1 MNPKKIARIRAKS
14 KKGAD
19 PTGSGSVALRDF
31 FVAAMLPVLIKHRT
45 EEGTYLLPES
55 VAILA
60 YRQADALMAAR
71 SR

>member
-1 MNPKKIARIRAKS
+1 MNRRKIARIRAKS
-14 KKGAD
+14 KKPEG
-19 PTGSGSVALRDF
+19 PTGPSHVALRDF
-31 FVAAMLPVLIKHRT
+31 FVAAMLPELLKHRT

-60 YRQADALMAAR
+60 YRQADALMAER